1 MAATYVNNLRVAEP
15 ADGDSNWGN
24 TTNTS
29 LELIGEALGYG
40 TEAITTNA
48 DTHTSTVADGSTD
61 QARAMY
67 LKYTGTLDSACTITI
82 GPNTMKRFQ
91 VIENATSRSQSIII
105 SQGSGANVT
114 IANGAVKAVYLD
126 GAGSGAAVLDAF
138 VDLDLTGTT
147 TAAALTASGAVTGNT
162 LVGGSSSA
170 GTTISAGDI
179 SIKNG
184 GTQSTVKFYCESSN
198 AHYAQIQA
206 PAHSA
211 FAGNVTLT
219 LPATTSTIVGD
230 SVTQTLTNKTLT
242 SPVLNTATVGT
253 SIVPAS
259 ADGATLGSAS
269 AEFSDIY
276 LADASAIFFGNDQ
289 DVKLIHDADKG
300 LILKHVATAD
310 DKPVSLTLQTGET
323 DIAADDVL
331 GKVDFQAP
339 DEAAGTDAILVAAG
353 IEAVSEGDFSATSNA
368 TKLSFKTAASE
379 AAAEKMSL
387 SSGGNLTVSGN
398 VIAVDLDISGDIDI
412 DGTTNLDAVDIDG
425 AVQIY
430 NTVTVGVDDTGYDV
444 KFFGDTASAY
454 MLWDASADDLILG
467 GAAGLDVDGTTNL
480 DAVDIDGTVQIDGA
494 TTFGVDDTGVD
505 VKFFGDTASAY
516 LLWDTSADKLLT
528 AGGAVIDIVKDKL
541 LIGGVAV
548 TTTAAEL
555 NYLDITTL
563 GTTEASKAVTA
574 DANGVVK
581 FDNGIQE
588 ESTAVSS
595 SSNAATLNLRDGTV
609 FTHTLSENV
618 TYTFSNP
625 AASGYASIFTLKV
638 TQDSSART
646 ITWPGSVDWPA
657 ATAPTISTGSG
668 DVDVFVFLTVDGGTT
683 YYGFTAGQDVS

>member
-1 MAATYVNNLRVAEP
+1 MAATFVNNLRVAEP
-15 ADGDSNWGN
+15 ADGDTNWGN

-91 VIENATSRSQSIII
+91 VIENATSGSQSIII

-147 TAAALTASGAVTGNT
+147 TAAALTASGAITGNT

-398 VIAVDLDISGDIDI
+398 VIAVDLDISGNVDI
-412 DGTTNLDAVDIDG
+412 DGTTNLDAVD
-425 AVQIY
+425 V
-430 NTVTVGVDDTGYDV
+430 
-444 KFFGDTASAY
+444 
-454 MLWDASADDLILG
+454 
-467 GAAGLDVDGTTNL
+467 
-480 DAVDIDGTVQIDGA
+480 DGTVQIDGA

-505 VKFFGDTASAY
+505 VKFFGATASAY
-516 LLWDTSADKLLT
+516 LLWDESADKLLT
-528 AGGAVIDIVKDKL
+528 AGNTFIDIVKDKL
-541 LIGGVAV
+541 MIGSTAV
-548 TTTAAEL
+548 TTTAAELNILDGVTATSTEL

-625 AASGYASIFTLKV
+625 AGSGYASIFTLKV

>member
-48 DTHTSTVADGSTD
+48 DTHSSEIADGSTD

-82 GPNTMKRFQ
+82 GPNTIKRFQ
-91 VIENATSRSQSIII
+91 IIENATSGSQSIVI

-114 IANGAVKAVYLD
+114 IGSGAVKAVYLD
-126 GAGSGAAVLDAF
+126 GAGSGAAVIDAF

-147 TAAALTASGAVTGNT
+147 TVATLTASGVVTGST
-162 LVGGSSSA
+162 LEA
-170 GTTISAGDI
+170 TADTSAGDNAAMGYTSTEGLI
-179 SIKNG
+179 LTGQGSTNDITIKNDADADVIEIPT
-184 GTQSTVKFYCESSN
+184 GTTEVNITNALKIIGTTPSITIGDAGEEDTKIVFDGHAQDFY
-198 AHYAQIQA
+198 IGLDD
-206 PAHSA
+206 SA
-211 FAGNVTLT
+211 DDLIIGKG
-219 LPATTSTIVGD
+219 S
-230 SVTQTLTNKTLT
+230 
-242 SPVLNTATVGT
+242 TVGT
-253 SIVPAS
+253 TPIVS
-259 ADGATLGSAS
+259 MTDGGAVTLKGTATG
-269 AEFSDIY
+269 
-276 LADASAIFFGNDQ
+276 
-289 DVKLIHDADKG
+289 
-300 LILKHVATAD
+300 D
-310 DKPVSLTLQTGET
+310 DSPMVLTLQTAET

-353 IEAVSEGDFSATSNA
+353 IEAVSEGDFSASSNA
-368 TKLSFKTAASE
+368 TKLSFKTGASE

-425 AVQIY
+425 AVQID

-555 NYLDITTL
+555 NKLDGVTATSTEFNYLDITTL

-625 AASGYASIFTLKV
+625 AGSGYASIFTLKV

>member
-1 MAATYVNNLRVAEP
+1 MAATFVNNLRVAEP
-15 ADGDSNWGN
+15 ADGDTNWGN

-82 GPNTMKRFQ
+82 GPNTIKRFQ
-91 VIENATSRSQSIII
+91 IIENATSGSQSIII

-398 VIAVDLDISGDIDI
+398 VIAVDLDISG
-412 DGTTNLDAVDIDG
+412 NVDI
-425 AVQIY
+425 
-430 NTVTVGVDDTGYDV
+430 
-444 KFFGDTASAY
+444 
-454 MLWDASADDLILG
+454 
-467 GAAGLDVDGTTNL
+467 DGTTNL

-505 VKFFGDTASAY
+505 VKFFGATASAY
-516 LLWDTSADKLLT
+516 LLWDESADKLLT
-528 AGGAVIDIVKDKL
+528 AGNTFIDIVKDKL
-541 LIGGVAV
+541 MIDSTAV
-548 TTTAAEL
+548 TTTAAELNKLDGVTATTTEL

-588 ESTAVSS
+588 ESTAVTS

-625 AASGYASIFTLKV
+625 AASGYASVFTLKV

-646 ITWPGSVDWPA
+646 ITWPGSVDWAA
-657 ATAPTISTGSG
+657 ATAPTLSTGSG

-683 YYGFTAGQDVS
+683 YYGFTAGQDLS

>member
-1 MAATYVNNLRVAEP
+1 MAATFVNNLRVAEP
-15 ADGDSNWGN
+15 ADGDTNWGN
-24 TTNTS
+24 TTNNS

-82 GPNTMKRFQ
+82 GPNTIKRFQ
-91 VIENATSRSQSIII
+91 IIENATSGSQSIII

-323 DIAADDVL
+323 DIAADDVWA
-331 GKVDFQAP
+331 K
-339 DEAAGTDAILVAAG
+339 
-353 IEAVSEGDFSATSNA
+353 
-368 TKLSFKTAASE
+368 
-379 AAAEKMSL
+379 
-387 SSGGNLTVSGN
+387 
-398 VIAVDLDISGDIDI
+398 
-412 DGTTNLDAVDIDG
+412 
-425 AVQIY
+425 
-430 NTVTVGVDDTGYDV
+430 
-444 KFFGDTASAY
+444 
-454 MLWDASADDLILG
+454 
-467 GAAGLDVDGTTNL
+467 
-480 DAVDIDGTVQIDGA
+480 
-494 TTFGVDDTGVD
+494 
-505 VKFFGDTASAY
+505 
-516 LLWDTSADKLLT
+516 
-528 AGGAVIDIVKDKL
+528 
-541 LIGGVAV
+541 
-548 TTTAAEL
+548 
-555 NYLDITTL
+555 
-563 GTTEASKAVTA
+563 
-574 DANGVVK
+574 
-581 FDNGIQE
+581 
-588 ESTAVSS
+588 
-595 SSNAATLNLRDGTV
+595 
-609 FTHTLSENV
+609 
-618 TYTFSNP
+618 
-625 AASGYASIFTLKV
+625 
-638 TQDSSART
+638 
-646 ITWPGSVDWPA
+646 
-657 ATAPTISTGSG
+657 
-668 DVDVFVFLTVDGGTT
+668 
-683 YYGFTAGQDVS
+683 